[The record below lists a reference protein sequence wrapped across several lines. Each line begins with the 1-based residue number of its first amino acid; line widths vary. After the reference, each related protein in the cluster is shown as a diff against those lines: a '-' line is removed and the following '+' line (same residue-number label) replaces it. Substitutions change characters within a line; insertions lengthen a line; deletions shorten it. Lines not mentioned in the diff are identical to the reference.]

1 MKCAR
6 CPSIQS
12 DVIDSRPSGPNI
24 RRRRQCS
31 LCQYRFTTYESI
43 TDQPVNYRTVEIHL
57 KDIEATSRTLR
68 KKIEQ
73 AGV

>member
-24 RRRRQCS
+24 RRRRQCC
-31 LCQYRFTTYESI
+31 LCRYRFTTYESVI
-43 TDQPVNYRTVEIHL
+43 DQPVNYRMVEIHL
-57 KDIEATSRTLR
+57 KDIEKTSQVLR
-68 KKIEQ
+68 KRIEQ